1 VSLLRPHRSPRV
13 YRVRPG
19 TTTDSDGDPVESWEH
34 PDRLRLRNVT
44 LQESSSEDEDGLA
57 QRSLGSKRLTRSG
70 RKIFVPYAADVVAND
85 RVEID
90 GQLWRV
96 DGNPNP
102 RRGLATSVYTTVTL
116 ARLSD

>member
-1 VSLLRPHRSPRV
+1 MSLLRPHRSPRV
-13 YRVRPG
+13 FRLRPG
-19 TTTDSDGDPVESWEH
+19 VTLDSDGDPVESWET
-34 PDRLRLRNVT
+34 PDRLRLRHVT

>member
-1 VSLLRPHRSPRV
+1 MSLLRPHRSPRV

-19 TTTDSDGDPVESWEH
+19 TTTDSDGDSVESWEN

-70 RKIFVPYAADVVAND
+70 RKIFVPYAADIVAND
-85 RVEID
+85 RIEID